1 MEVEK
6 DTKDIQMIEVPFELL
21 QNIRKLFEVTN
32 ERITRKLEELLPV
45 GITIQ
50 QLDELLKKNGEDK

>member
-32 ERITRKLEELLPV
+32 ERITWKLEELLPV